1 MKRSGTIVFLTMIV
15 LCSCR
20 KEKFTSESNWITPVL
35 ETELSLGDIIPDSLS
50 RTNSDNSIDIV
61 YETSYG
67 VSSVSDIV
75 QIPDTVE
82 VSEVSLSSL
91 TLDDRSFIDT
101 LTLLELYPA
110 SALFHNQT
118 TTLPGQDIQTE
129 EGTVVDVTEEFFT
142 TATFVSGFIDIT
154 IFNDLPVVAEVLE
167 FELRNDDDKSVIVN
181 GVFNNLQPNS
191 SVSDSYSLADKKV
204 NGILELIVKR
214 VKTLDSD
221 GPVLVDVYKGI
232 RTEISV
238 RDLKPKSATAIFP
251 AQNLIDKKDEIEYY
265 FGGAEFTQ
273 VKLKSGFIKLK
284 VESTV
289 EEAIVLDYSLPNSF
303 KNGEPGT
310 PLSKTW
316 TVPPAKKGEKIFVEE
331 MFPIG
336 GYTIYFWGKS
346 NLENPT
352 FNHVYTELIA
362 RIEYSGILRTLSLED
377 KIRVELGL
385 VDLIPE
391 LIIGDPGR
399 HELSSN
405 DTVGL
410 KLFDNISGDLSLEDA
425 KMNLNFYNS
434 FGIETLLDVK
444 EIKGQNT
451 RNAKSLKLI
460 SSELL
465 NPILL
470 KKAVNNPPL
479 VAYEYDVVLDK
490 SNSNLKQFLELM
502 PNKLMPEIEAVVR
515 PNGTINQND
524 FAFDVSELLVNI
536 RFEMP
541 LKFGLD
547 NLTVAVNE
555 SVAFFSDEKVDNI
568 KGGQLI
574 LKLINDFPISGR
586 IKMVFK
592 DEMGEQLFEL
602 FSGDNYEMTAAEVDP
617 QTNKTKAPIESEL
630 IATITKNQAK
640 QLSQIKSV
648 DLEVY
653 LNTEDAKRHLM
664 FSDYTINAKLISD
677 FIYENNL

>member
-1 MKRSGTIVFLTMIV
+1 MKQLSAVVFLTMIV

-20 KEKFTSESNWITPVL
+20 KEKFTSESNWITPIL
-35 ETELSLGDIIPDSLS
+35 ETELSLGDIVPDSLS
-50 RTNSDNSIDIV
+50 RTYSDNSTDIV

-238 RDLKPKSATAIFP
+238 RELKPKSATAIFP
-251 AQNLIDKKDEIEYY
+251 AQNLVDKKDEIEYY

-303 KNGEPGT
+303 KDGEPGT

-434 FGIETLLDVK
+434 FGIETLLDIK

-451 RNAKSLKLI
+451 RNGKSLKLI

-470 KKAVNNPPL
+470 KKAANNPPL
-479 VAYEYDVVLDK
+479 VAYEYDVMLDK

-555 SVAFFSDEKVDNI
+555 SVTFFSDEKVDNI

-592 DEMGEQLFEL
+592 DKMGEQLFEL

-617 QTNKTKAPIESEL
+617 QTNKTKVPTESEL
-630 IATITKNQAK
+630 IATISRDQAK
-640 QLSQIKSV
+640 QLSQIKSIG
-648 DLEVY
+648 LEVY

>member
-1 MKRSGTIVFLTMIV
+1 MKQLSAIVFLTMIV

-20 KEKFTSESNWITPVL
+20 KEKFTSESNWITPIL
-35 ETELSLGDIIPDSLS
+35 ETELSLGDIVPDSLS

-82 VSEVSLSSL
+82 VSEVSLSTL

-238 RDLKPKSATAIFP
+238 RELKPKSATAIFP
-251 AQNLIDKKDEIEYY
+251 AQNLVDKKDEIEYY

-303 KNGEPGT
+303 KDGEPGT

-451 RNAKSLKLI
+451 RNGKSLKLL

-479 VAYEYDVVLDK
+479 VAYEYDVMLDK

-502 PNKLMPEIEAVVR
+502 PNKLMP
-515 PNGTINQND
+515 
-524 FAFDVSELLVNI
+524 
-536 RFEMP
+536 
-541 LKFGLD
+541 
-547 NLTVAVNE
+547 
-555 SVAFFSDEKVDNI
+555 
-568 KGGQLI
+568 
-574 LKLINDFPISGR
+574 
-586 IKMVFK
+586 
-592 DEMGEQLFEL
+592 
-602 FSGDNYEMTAAEVDP
+602 
-617 QTNKTKAPIESEL
+617 
-630 IATITKNQAK
+630 
-640 QLSQIKSV
+640 
-648 DLEVY
+648 
-653 LNTEDAKRHLM
+653 
-664 FSDYTINAKLISD
+664 
-677 FIYENNL
+677 

>member
-75 QIPDTVE
+75 QIPDTIE

-251 AQNLIDKKDEIEYY
+251 AQNIIDKKDEIEYY

-451 RNAKSLKLI
+451 RNGKSLKLI

>member
-1 MKRSGTIVFLTMIV
+1 MKQLSAIVFLTMIV

-20 KEKFTSESNWITPVL
+20 KEKFTSESNWITPIL
-35 ETELSLGDIIPDSLS
+35 ETELTLGNIIPDSLS
-50 RTNSDNSIDIV
+50 ITNSDNSIDIV

-232 RTEISV
+232 RTEIAV

-434 FGIETLLDVK
+434 FGIETLLDIK

-451 RNAKSLKLI
+451 RNGKSLKLI

-479 VAYEYDVVLDK
+479 VAYEYDVMLDK

-555 SVAFFSDEKVDNI
+555 SVSFFSDEKVNNI

-592 DEMGEQLFEL
+592 DKMGEQLFEL
-602 FSGDNYEMTAAEVDP
+602 FSGDNYEMTAAEVDL
-617 QTNKTKAPIESEL
+617 QTNKTKVPTESEL
-630 IATITKNQAK
+630 IANISRDQAK
-640 QLSQIKSV
+640 LLSQIKSI

>member
-410 KLFDNISGDLSLEDA
+410 KLFDNISGALSLEDA

-451 RNAKSLKLI
+451 RNGKSLKLI

-536 RFEMP
+536 RFETP

-568 KGGQLI
+568 KGGQLV

-592 DEMGEQLFEL
+592 DEIGEQLFEL

>member
-310 PLSKTW
+310 PLTKTW

-451 RNAKSLKLI
+451 RNGKSLKLI

>member
-1 MKRSGTIVFLTMIV
+1 MKQLSAIVFLTMIV

-20 KEKFTSESNWITPVL
+20 KEKFTSESNWITPIL
-35 ETELSLGDIIPDSLS
+35 ETELSLGDIVPDSLS
-50 RTNSDNSIDIV
+50 RTNSDNSTDIV

-232 RTEISV
+232 RTEIAV

-303 KNGEPGT
+303 KDGEPGT

-316 TVPPAKKGEKIFVEE
+316 TVPPAKRGEKIFVEE

-434 FGIETLLDVK
+434 FGIETLLDIK

-451 RNAKSLKLI
+451 RNGKSLKLI

-479 VAYEYDVVLDK
+479 VAYEYDVMLDK

-555 SVAFFSDEKVDNI
+555 SVTFFSDEKVDNI

-592 DEMGEQLFEL
+592 DKMGEQLFEL

-617 QTNKTKAPIESEL
+617 QTNKTKSPTESEL
-630 IATITKNQAK
+630 IANISRDQAK
-640 QLSQIKSV
+640 QLSQIKSI

>member
-1 MKRSGTIVFLTMIV
+1 MKQLSAIVFFTLIL

-20 KEKFTSESNWITPVL
+20 KEKFTSESNWVAPVL
-35 ETELSLGDIIPDSLS
+35 ETSLNLGYIIPDSIS
-50 RTNSDNSIDIV
+50 RINPDNSIDIV

-82 VSEVSLSSL
+82 ISEVSLSSL

-303 KNGEPGT
+303 KDGEPGT
-310 PLSKTW
+310 SLSKTW

-410 KLFDNISGDLSLEDA
+410 KLFDNVSGDLSLEDA

-434 FGIETLLDVK
+434 FGIETLLDIK

-451 RNAKSLKLI
+451 RNGKSLKLI

-479 VAYEYDVVLDK
+479 VAYEYDLMLDK

-524 FAFDVSELLVNI
+524 FAFDMSELLVNI

-555 SVAFFSDEKVDNI
+555 SVTFFSDEKVDNI

-592 DEMGEQLFEL
+592 DKMGEQLFEL

-617 QTNKTKAPIESEL
+617 QTNKTKSPTESEL
-630 IATITKNQAK
+630 IATISRDQAK
-640 QLSQIKSV
+640 QLSQIKSI

-677 FIYENNL
+677 LIYENNL

>member
-1 MKRSGTIVFLTMIV
+1 MKQLSAIVFLTMIV

-20 KEKFTSESNWITPVL
+20 KEKFTSESNWITPIL
-35 ETELSLGDIIPDSLS
+35 ETELTLGNIIPDSLS
-50 RTNSDNSIDIV
+50 ITNSDNSIDIV

-167 FELRNDDDKSVIVN
+167 FELRNDDDKSIIVN

-232 RTEISV
+232 RTEIAV

-303 KNGEPGT
+303 KDGEPGT

-434 FGIETLLDVK
+434 FGIETLLDIK

-451 RNAKSLKLI
+451 RNGKSLKLI

-479 VAYEYDVVLDK
+479 VAYEYDVMLDK

-555 SVAFFSDEKVDNI
+555 SVSFFSDEKVDNI

-574 LKLINDFPISGR
+574 LKLINDFPISAR

-592 DEMGEQLFEL
+592 DKMGEQLFEL

-617 QTNKTKAPIESEL
+617 QTNKTKSPTESEL
-630 IATITKNQAK
+630 IANISRDQAK
-640 QLSQIKSV
+640 QLSQIKSI

>member
-1 MKRSGTIVFLTMIV
+1 M
-15 LCSCR
+15 
-20 KEKFTSESNWITPVL
+20 
-35 ETELSLGDIIPDSLS
+35 
-50 RTNSDNSIDIV
+50 
-61 YETSYG
+61 
-67 VSSVSDIV
+67 
-75 QIPDTVE
+75 
-82 VSEVSLSSL
+82 
-91 TLDDRSFIDT
+91 
-101 LTLLELYPA
+101 
-110 SALFHNQT
+110 
-118 TTLPGQDIQTE
+118 LPGQDIQTE

-232 RTEISV
+232 RTEIAV

-303 KNGEPGT
+303 KDGEPGT
-310 PLSKTW
+310 SLSKTW

-410 KLFDNISGDLSLEDA
+410 KLFDNISGGLSLEDA

-434 FGIETLLDVK
+434 FGIETLLDIK

-451 RNAKSLKLI
+451 RNGKSLKLI

-479 VAYEYDVVLDK
+479 VAYEYDVMLDK

-555 SVAFFSDEKVDNI
+555 SVTFFSDEKVDNI

-574 LKLINDFPISGR
+574 LKLINDFPISAR

-592 DEMGEQLFEL
+592 DKMGEQLFEL

-617 QTNKTKAPIESEL
+617 QTNKTKSPTESEL
-630 IATITKNQAK
+630 IANISRDQAK
-640 QLSQIKSV
+640 LLSQIKSI

>member
-1 MKRSGTIVFLTMIV
+1 MKQLSAIVFLTMIV

-20 KEKFTSESNWITPVL
+20 KEKFTSESNWITPIL
-35 ETELSLGDIIPDSLS
+35 ETELTLGNIIPDSLS
-50 RTNSDNSIDIV
+50 ITNSDNSIDIV

-167 FELRNDDDKSVIVN
+167 FELRNDDDKSIIVN

-232 RTEISV
+232 RTEIAV

-289 EEAIVLDYSLPNSF
+289 EEAIVLDYSLPSSF
-303 KNGEPGT
+303 KDGEPGT

-352 FNHVYTELIA
+352 FNYVYTELIA

-410 KLFDNISGDLSLEDA
+410 KLFDNIIGGLSLEDA

-434 FGIETLLDVK
+434 FGIETLLDIK

-451 RNAKSLKLI
+451 RNGKSLKLI

-479 VAYEYDVVLDK
+479 MAYEYDVMLDK
-490 SNSNLKQFLELM
+490 ANSNLKQFLELM
-502 PNKLMPEIEAVVR
+502 PNKLVPEIEAVVR

-555 SVAFFSDEKVDNI
+555 SVSFFSDEKVDNI
-568 KGGQLI
+568 KGAQLI

-592 DEMGEQLFEL
+592 DKMGEQLFEL
-602 FSGDNYEMTAAEVDP
+602 FSGDNYEMTAAEVDL
-617 QTNKTKAPIESEL
+617 QTNKTKVPTESEL
-630 IATITKNQAK
+630 IANISRDQAK
-640 QLSQIKSV
+640 LLSQTKSI

>member
-1 MKRSGTIVFLTMIV
+1 MKQLSAIVFLTMIV

-20 KEKFTSESNWITPVL
+20 KEKFTSESNWITPIL
-35 ETELSLGDIIPDSLS
+35 ETELTLGNIIPDSLS
-50 RTNSDNSIDIV
+50 ITNSDNSIDIV

-167 FELRNDDDKSVIVN
+167 FELRNDDDKSIIVN

-232 RTEISV
+232 RTEIAV

-303 KNGEPGT
+303 KDGEPGT

-434 FGIETLLDVK
+434 FGIETLLDIK

-451 RNAKSLKLI
+451 RNGKSLKLI

-479 VAYEYDVVLDK
+479 VAYEYDVMLDK

-555 SVAFFSDEKVDNI
+555 SVSFFSDEKVDNI

-592 DEMGEQLFEL
+592 DKMGEQLFEL
-602 FSGDNYEMTAAEVDP
+602 FSGDNYEMTAAEVDL
-617 QTNKTKAPIESEL
+617 QTNKTKVPTESEL
-630 IATITKNQAK
+630 IANISRDQAK
-640 QLSQIKSV
+640 LLSQIKSI

>member
-1 MKRSGTIVFLTMIV
+1 MKKPCTIVFLTLII

-20 KEKFTSESNWITPVL
+20 KEKFVSESNWVAPVL
-35 ETELSLGDIIPDSLS
+35 ETELNLGDILPDSLS
-50 RTNSDNSIDIV
+50 KTNSDGSIDII
-61 YETSYG
+61 YEASYG
-67 VSSVSDIV
+67 ISSVSDIV

-82 VSEVSLSSL
+82 ASEVSLSSL

-142 TATFVSGFIDIT
+142 TATFVSGFIDIA

-167 FELRNDDDKSVIVN
+167 FELRNDDDKSVIVA

-191 SVSDSYSLADKKV
+191 SVSNSYSLADKKV

-214 VKTLDSD
+214 VKTSDSE

-238 RDLKPKSATAIFP
+238 RELKPKSATAVFP
-251 AQNLIDKKDEIEYY
+251 AQNLIEKKDEIEYY
-265 FGGAEFTQ
+265 FGGAEFTL

-303 KNGEPGT
+303 KEGQPGS
-310 PLSKTW
+310 PLQKTW
-316 TVPPAKKGEKIFVEE
+316 TVPPAKKGEKVFVEE

-336 GYTIYFWGKS
+336 GHTIYFWGKS
-346 NLENPT
+346 NLEQPT
-352 FNHVYTELIA
+352 FNHVYTELLA
-362 RIEYSGILRTLSLED
+362 RIEYSGILRSLSLED

-385 VDLIPE
+385 VDLVPE

-399 HELSSN
+399 HVLTSK
-405 DTVGL
+405 DTIDL
-410 KLFDNISGDLSLEDA
+410 KLFDNVQGGVNLEDA
-425 KMNLNFYNS
+425 KMKLNFFNS
-434 FGIETLLDVK
+434 FGIESLLNVK
-444 EIKGQNT
+444 EIKGKNT
-451 RNAKSLKLI
+451 RSEKNLKLI
-460 SSELL
+460 SSELTS
-465 NPILL
+465 PILL

-479 VAYEYDVVLDK
+479 VGYEYDVELNK
-490 SNSNLKQFLELM
+490 SNSNLKQFLELT
-502 PNKLMPEIEAVVR
+502 PNKLMPDIEVVVR

-541 LKFGLD
+541 FKFGLD
-547 NLTVAVNE
+547 SLTISSNQAIDFPNN
-555 SVAFFSDEKVDNI
+555 KKIKNI
-568 KGGQLI
+568 KEGQLI
-574 LKLINDFPISGR
+574 LKLTNDFPVNAR
-586 IKMVFK
+586 LKMVFK
-592 DEMGEQLFEL
+592 DETGTKLFDL
-602 FSGDNYEMTAAEVDP
+602 FTDDGHEMVAAEVDP
-617 QTNKTKAPIESEL
+617 LSGKTQNPTESEL
-630 IATITKNQAK
+630 IATLSREDCE
-640 QLSQIKSV
+640 QLPYARSV
-648 DLEVY
+648 ELIVFI
-653 LNTEDAKRHLM
+653 NTDDAKRYSM
-664 FSDYTINAKLISD
+664 FSDYSIKAKLITD
-677 FIYENNL
+677 FIYENSL

>member
-1 MKRSGTIVFLTMIV
+1 MKKSSTIVFLTLII
-15 LCSCR
+15 LSSCR
-20 KEKFTSESNWITPVL
+20 KEKFISESNWVVPIL
-35 ETELSLGDIIPDSLS
+35 ETELNLGDILPDSLS
-50 RTNSDNSIDIV
+50 ETNSDGSMDIV

-82 VSEVSLSSL
+82 VSEVTLSSL
-91 TLDDRSFIDT
+91 TLDDRSFKDT

-118 TTLPGQDIQTE
+118 TVLPGQDIQAN

-142 TATFVSGFIDIT
+142 TATFVSGFIEIT

-167 FELRNDDDKSVIVN
+167 FELRNNDDKSVIVS
-181 GVFNNLQPNS
+181 GVFNNLLPNS
-191 SVSDSYSLADKKV
+191 SVSESYSLANKKV
-204 NGILELIVKR
+204 NGILELLVKR
-214 VKTLDSD
+214 VKTSESD

-238 RDLKPKSATAIFP
+238 RDLKPQSATAIFP
-251 AQNLIDKKDEIEYY
+251 AQNLIEKKDEIKYY

-303 KNGEPGT
+303 KEGQIGS
-310 PLSKTW
+310 PLQKTW
-316 TVPPAKKGEKIFVEE
+316 TVPPAKKGEKVFVEE

-352 FNHVYTELIA
+352 FNHVYTELLA

-385 VDLIPE
+385 VDLVPE

-399 HELSSN
+399 HVLTSK
-405 DTVGL
+405 DTLGL
-410 KLFDNISGDLSLEDA
+410 KLFDNIQGRLNLEDA

-434 FGIETLLDVK
+434 FGIESLLDVK
-444 EIKGQNT
+444 EIKGKNT
-451 RNAKSLKLI
+451 RSDKSLKLI
-460 SSELL
+460 SSELS

-470 KKAVNNPPL
+470 EKAVNNPPL
-479 VAYEYDVVLDK
+479 VGYEYDVELNK

-502 PNKLMPEIEAVVR
+502 PNKLMPDIEAIVR
-515 PNGTINQND
+515 PNGTIDQND

-547 NLTVAVNE
+547 NLTLSSNQAIG
-555 SVAFFSDEKVDNI
+555 FSNSDKIKNI
-568 KGGQLI
+568 KKGQLI
-574 LKLINDFPISGR
+574 LKLINDFPINAR
-586 IKMVFK
+586 LKMIFK
-592 DEMGEQLFEL
+592 DEAGTQLFEL
-602 FSGDNYEMTAAEVDP
+602 FTDDSYEMAAAEVDP
-617 QTNKTKAPIESEL
+617 LSGKTQNPTESEL
-630 IATITKNQAK
+630 LATLSREECD
-640 QLSQIKSV
+640 QLPYARSV
-648 DLEVY
+648 EFSVF
-653 LNTEDAKRHLM
+653 LNTDDAKRYSM
-664 FSDYTINAKLISD
+664 FSDYSIKAKLITD
-677 FIYENNL
+677 FIYENSL

>member
-1 MKRSGTIVFLTMIV
+1 MKQLSAIVFLTMIV

-20 KEKFTSESNWITPVL
+20 KEKFTSESNWITPIL
-35 ETELSLGDIIPDSLS
+35 ETELTLGNIIPDSLS
-50 RTNSDNSIDIV
+50 ITNSDNSIDIV

-167 FELRNDDDKSVIVN
+167 FELRNDDDKSIIVN

-232 RTEISV
+232 RTEIAV

-303 KNGEPGT
+303 KDGEPGT

-434 FGIETLLDVK
+434 FGIETLLDIK

-451 RNAKSLKLI
+451 RNGKSLKLI

-479 VAYEYDVVLDK
+479 VAYEYDVMLDK

-555 SVAFFSDEKVDNI
+555 SVTFFSDEKVDNI

-574 LKLINDFPISGR
+574 LKLINDFPISAR

-592 DEMGEQLFEL
+592 DKMGEQLFEL
-602 FSGDNYEMTAAEVDP
+602 FSGDNYEMTAAEVDL
-617 QTNKTKAPIESEL
+617 QTNKTKVPTESEL
-630 IATITKNQAK
+630 IANISRDQAK
-640 QLSQIKSV
+640 LLSQIKSI

>member
-1 MKRSGTIVFLTMIV
+1 
-15 LCSCR
+15 
-20 KEKFTSESNWITPVL
+20 
-35 ETELSLGDIIPDSLS
+35 
-50 RTNSDNSIDIV
+50 
-61 YETSYG
+61 
-67 VSSVSDIV
+67 
-75 QIPDTVE
+75 
-82 VSEVSLSSL
+82 
-91 TLDDRSFIDT
+91 
-101 LTLLELYPA
+101 
-110 SALFHNQT
+110 
-118 TTLPGQDIQTE
+118 
-129 EGTVVDVTEEFFT
+129 
-142 TATFVSGFIDIT
+142 
-154 IFNDLPVVAEVLE
+154 
-167 FELRNDDDKSVIVN
+167 
-181 GVFNNLQPNS
+181 
-191 SVSDSYSLADKKV
+191 
-204 NGILELIVKR
+204 
-214 VKTLDSD
+214 KTLDSD

-451 RNAKSLKLI
+451 RNGKSLKLI

-524 FAFDVSELLVNI
+524 FAFDVSELLINI

>member
-1 MKRSGTIVFLTMIV
+1 MKQLSAIVFLTMIV

-20 KEKFTSESNWITPVL
+20 KEKFTSESNWITPIL
-35 ETELSLGDIIPDSLS
+35 ETELTLGNIIPDSLS
-50 RTNSDNSIDIV
+50 ITNSDNSIDIV

-167 FELRNDDDKSVIVN
+167 FELRNDDDKSIIVN

-232 RTEISV
+232 RTEIAV

-303 KNGEPGT
+303 KDGEPGT

-434 FGIETLLDVK
+434 FGIETLLDIK

-451 RNAKSLKLI
+451 RNGKSLKLI

-479 VAYEYDVVLDK
+479 VAYEYDVMLDK

-555 SVAFFSDEKVDNI
+555 SVSFFSDEKVNNI

-592 DEMGEQLFEL
+592 DKMGEQLFEL
-602 FSGDNYEMTAAEVDP
+602 FSGDNYEMTAAEVDL
-617 QTNKTKAPIESEL
+617 QTNKTKVPTESEL
-630 IATITKNQAK
+630 IANISRDQAK
-640 QLSQIKSV
+640 LLSQIKSI

>member
-1 MKRSGTIVFLTMIV
+1 MKSSGTIVFLTMIV

-451 RNAKSLKLI
+451 RNGKSLKLI

>member
-1 MKRSGTIVFLTMIV
+1 MKQLSAIVFLTMIV

-20 KEKFTSESNWITPVL
+20 KEKFTSESNWITPIL
-35 ETELSLGDIIPDSLS
+35 ETELSLGDIVPDSLS
-50 RTNSDNSIDIV
+50 RTNLDNSIDIV
-61 YETSYG
+61 YEASYG

-232 RTEISV
+232 RTEIAV

-303 KNGEPGT
+303 KDGEPGT

-410 KLFDNISGDLSLEDA
+410 KLFNNISGDLSLEDA

-434 FGIETLLDVK
+434 FGIETLLDIK

-451 RNAKSLKLI
+451 RNGKSLKLI

-479 VAYEYDVVLDK
+479 VAYEYDVMLDK

-555 SVAFFSDEKVDNI
+555 SVSFFSDEKVNNI

-592 DEMGEQLFEL
+592 DKMGEQLFEL
-602 FSGDNYEMTAAEVDP
+602 FSGDNYEMTAAEVDL
-617 QTNKTKAPIESEL
+617 QTNKTKVPTESEL
-630 IATITKNQAK
+630 IANISRDQAK
-640 QLSQIKSV
+640 LLSQIKSI

>member
-1 MKRSGTIVFLTMIV
+1 MKQLSAIVFLTMIV

-20 KEKFTSESNWITPVL
+20 KEKFTSESNWITPIL
-35 ETELSLGDIIPDSLS
+35 ETELTLGNIIPDSLS
-50 RTNSDNSIDIV
+50 ITNSDNSIDIV

-167 FELRNDDDKSVIVN
+167 FELRNDDDKSIIVK

-232 RTEISV
+232 RTEIAV

-303 KNGEPGT
+303 KDGEPGT

-434 FGIETLLDVK
+434 FGIETLLDIK

-451 RNAKSLKLI
+451 RNGKSLKLI

-479 VAYEYDVVLDK
+479 VAYEYDVMLDK

-555 SVAFFSDEKVDNI
+555 SVSFFSDEKVDNI

-592 DEMGEQLFEL
+592 DKMGEQLFEL
-602 FSGDNYEMTAAEVDP
+602 FSGDNYEMTAAEVDL
-617 QTNKTKAPIESEL
+617 QTNKTKVPTESEL
-630 IATITKNQAK
+630 IANISRDQAK
-640 QLSQIKSV
+640 LLSQIKSI

>member
-1 MKRSGTIVFLTMIV
+1 MKQLSAIVFLTMIV

-20 KEKFTSESNWITPVL
+20 KEKFTSESNWITPIL
-35 ETELSLGDIIPDSLS
+35 ETELSLGDIVPDSLS
-50 RTNSDNSIDIV
+50 RTNSDNSTDIV

-167 FELRNDDDKSVIVN
+167 FELRNDDDKSIIVN

-232 RTEISV
+232 RTEIAV

-303 KNGEPGT
+303 KDGEPGT

-316 TVPPAKKGEKIFVEE
+316 TVPPAKRGEKIFVEE

-434 FGIETLLDVK
+434 FGIETLLDIK

-451 RNAKSLKLI
+451 RNGKSLKLI

-479 VAYEYDVVLDK
+479 VAYEYDVMLDK

-555 SVAFFSDEKVDNI
+555 SVAFFSDKKVDNI

-592 DEMGEQLFEL
+592 DKMGEQLFEL

-617 QTNKTKAPIESEL
+617 QTNKTKSPTESEL
-630 IATITKNQAK
+630 IANISRDQAK
-640 QLSQIKSV
+640 QLSQIKSI

>member
-1 MKRSGTIVFLTMIV
+1 MKQLSAIVFLTMIV

-20 KEKFTSESNWITPVL
+20 KEKFTSESNWITPIL
-35 ETELSLGDIIPDSLS
+35 ETELTLGNIIPDSLS
-50 RTNSDNSIDIV
+50 ITNSDNSIDIV

-167 FELRNDDDKSVIVN
+167 FELRNDDDKSIIVN

-232 RTEISV
+232 RTEIAV

-303 KNGEPGT
+303 KDGEPGT

-410 KLFDNISGDLSLEDA
+410 KLFDNISGGLSLEDA

-434 FGIETLLDVK
+434 FGIETLLDIK

-451 RNAKSLKLI
+451 RNGKSLKLI

-479 VAYEYDVVLDK
+479 VAYEYDVMLDK

-555 SVAFFSDEKVDNI
+555 SVSFFSDEKVDNI

-592 DEMGEQLFEL
+592 DKMGEQLFEL
-602 FSGDNYEMTAAEVDP
+602 FSGDNYEMTAAEVDL
-617 QTNKTKAPIESEL
+617 QTNKTKVPTESEL
-630 IATITKNQAK
+630 IANISRDQAK
-640 QLSQIKSV
+640 LLSQIKSI